1 MTRRSGFGQYALLVS
16 MLLILGATLLYPIV
30 LTVWGGFVS
39 TGPDKEFTLR
49 YVELVFRDQAM
60 RAGLVNALAVA
71 LVTTILSTLIA
82 FPLGLLSAKYEYK
95 YKKLWDAAI
104 LVPLVLPPFVGAVG
118 MKAILG
124 REGALNVLLGTD
136 WDILGEN
143 RFWGVV
149 VALALHLYPI
159 MYLNLTASLANLDPS
174 LDEAAGIAGAGPI
187 RRFFKV
193 TLPLVRPGMFAGG
206 SIVLIWAFTELGT
219 PLVFDY
225 SEVTSVQIFHGI
237 KEMDASAQPYAL
249 TVVMLVFAI
258 GMYVV
263 GKFTLG
269 REGPNQNTRAFRAA
283 ETQTL
288 GRRGTGLAALMFGT
302 VTFFALIPHLGVILM
317 SLSEQESWYA
327 SVLPSAW
334 TLDNYGAALEHP
346 LVFGSIQ
353 NSLLLAL
360 AAAGIDVVI
369 GIAIGYLIVRT
380 KVKGRTLLDGL
391 AMLPLAVPGL
401 VMAFGFVAMSLRWPF
416 GKGAPLEGAIDIVGA
431 NPNPFP
437 LLIVAYAVRRLPY
450 IVRATVAGLASVGID
465 LEEAASIFGA
475 TTLGRIRRVVIPLI
489 TANLMAGA
497 LLAFAFAMLEV
508 SDSLILAQQERH
520 YPITKSI
527 YMLTE
532 RLGDG
537 TVIASALGVWSM
549 ALLAAALTAVSV
561 LLGKSF
567 GSIFRV

>member
-1 MTRRSGFGQYALLVS
+1 VLFRSAQYA
-16 MLLILGATLLYPIV
+16 GH
-30 LTVWGGFVS
+30 G
-39 TGPDKEFTLR
+39 
-49 YVELVFRDQAM
+49 
-60 RAGLVNALAVA
+60 
-71 LVTTILSTLIA
+71 
-82 FPLGLLSAKYEYK
+82 
-95 YKKLWDAAI
+95 AI
-104 LVPLVLPPFVGAVG
+104 LDDV
-118 MKAILG
+118 
-124 REGALNVLLGTD
+124 D
-136 WDILGEN
+136 
-143 RFWGVV
+143 
-149 VALALHLYPI
+149 
-159 MYLNLTASLANLDPS
+159 
-174 LDEAAGIAGAGPI
+174 AAGIGGAGPI
-187 RRFFKV
+187 RRFFSI

-237 KEMDASAQPYAL
+237 KEMNASAQPYAL
-249 TVVMLVFAI
+249 TVVMLAVAI
-258 GMYVV
+258 LMYII

-269 REGPNQNTRAFRAA
+269 REGPSASTRAFRAT
-283 ETQTL
+283 EIQTL
-288 GRRGTGLAALMFGT
+288 GSRGTLLAALMFGS
-302 VTFFALIPHLGVILM
+302 VTAIALVPHMGVILM
-317 SLSEQESWYA
+317 SFAEQESWY
-327 SVLPSAW
+327 SSILPRAW
-334 TLDNYGAALEHP
+334 TLDNYSAALEHP
-346 LVFGSIQ
+346 LVFGSIS

-360 AAAGIDVVI
+360 SAAGIDVVI

-380 KVKGRTLLDGL
+380 KVRGRTLLDGL

-401 VMAFGFVAMSLRWPF
+401 VMAFGFVAASLRWPF
-416 GKGAPLEGAIDIVGA
+416 GKGDPFAGVIDIVGT

-450 IVRATVAGLASVGID
+450 IVRATVAGLSQVGID

-475 TTLGRIRRVVIPLI
+475 TTLGRIRKIVIPLI
-489 TANLMAGA
+489 AANLMAGA

-508 SDSLILAQQERH
+508 SDSLILAQQEQH

-549 ALLAAALTAVSV
+549 ALLAAALGTVSV

>member
-1 MTRRSGFGQYALLVS
+1 MMRKGSFGQYALLAS
-16 MLLILGATLLYPIV
+16 MLLLLSVTLLYPII
-30 LTVWGGFVS
+30 LTVWGGFTAS
-39 TGPDKEFTLR
+39 DGEGFTLK
-49 YVELVFRDQAM
+49 YVALVFRDPTM
-60 RAGLVNALAVA
+60 RSGLINALAVA
-71 LVTTILSTLIA
+71 MATTLLSTLIA
-82 FPLGLLSAKYEYK
+82 FPLGMLSAKYEYR

-104 LVPLVLPPFVGAVG
+104 LVPLILPPFVGAVG

-124 REGALNVLLGTD
+124 REGAFNVLFGTD
-136 WDILGEN
+136 WDILGTN

-149 VALALHLYPI
+149 IALALHLYPI

-174 LDEAAGIAGAGPI
+174 LDEAAGIAGAGPF
-187 RRFFKV
+187 RRFFKI
-193 TLPLVRPGMFAGG
+193 TLPLVRPGIFAGG
-206 SIVLIWAFTELGT
+206 SIVLIWSFTELGT

-225 SEVTSVQIFHGI
+225 SEITSVQIFHGI

-249 TVVMLVFAI
+249 TVVMLFFAI
-258 GMYVV
+258 SMYIV

-269 REGPNQNTRAFRAA
+269 REGPSASSRAFRAA
-283 ETQTL
+283 ETKTL
-288 GRRGTGLAALMFGT
+288 GRRGTLLAALMFGS
-302 VTFFALIPHLGVILM
+302 VTALALVPHAGVVFM
-317 SLSEQESWYA
+317 SFSQQESWY
-327 SVLPSAW
+327 STILPAAW
-334 TLDNYGAALEHP
+334 TIDNYSAALEHP
-346 LVFGSIQ
+346 LVFGSIS
-353 NSLLLAL
+353 NSLMLAL

-380 KVKGRTLLDGL
+380 KIRGRTLLDSL

-401 VMAFGFVAMSLRWPF
+401 VMAFGFVAASLRWPF
-416 GKGAPLEGAIDIVGA
+416 GKGAPLEGVIDIVGT

-437 LLIVAYAVRRLPY
+437 LLIIAYAVRRLPY
-450 IVRATVAGLASVGID
+450 IVRATVAGLSAVGVD

-497 LLAFAFAMLEV
+497 LLVFAFSMLEV
-508 SDSLILAQQERH
+508 SDSLILAQQEKH

-527 YMLTE
+527 YILTE